1 MIPEGIRPEGI
12 GGQSM
17 GPERYQPVRPQPAP
31 PRRGGTGRG
40 CFVVAVLVLLMAFA
54 LAAIMLI
61 GSLIGGG
68 FDIERVGG
76 GDAVAVVRVEGLLTD
91 SESTVDEI
99 ERYSKLSSVKAMVIR
114 IDSPGGF
121 VAPSQEIYSAL
132 RRVGEKKIPMVV
144 SMGTVAASGGYYV
157 ALGADKILANPGTA
171 TGSIGVILSYPVV
184 GELFDKIGISMERV
198 KSGEFKDIG
207 DPTRPLTEKE
217 RAVLR
222 ERLDD
227 VYQQFIDVVAESRG
241 MTEEDVRAVADGR
254 VYTGRQ
260 AVELGL
266 IDGEGDLH
274 DAIKLAAEEAGIR
287 GEPRVLIK
295 KRRGLFGVLATVD
308 STVEMM
314 RVRATFPRRVPMFL
328 MK

>member
-12 GGQSM
+12 GGPSS
-17 GPERYQPVRPQPAP
+17 GPERYQSARPQPAP
-31 PRRGGTGRG
+31 PRRRTSRG
-40 CFVVAVLVLLMAFA
+40 CFVVALLVLLITFA

-61 GSLIGGG
+61 ASLIGGG
-68 FDIERVGG
+68 FDIETVGG

-121 VAPSQEIYSAL
+121 VAPSQEIYFAL
-132 RRVGEKKIPMVV
+132 RRVREKDIPVVV

-184 GELFDKIGISMERV
+184 GELFDKLGISMERV

-207 DPTRPLTEKE
+207 DPTRPLTEEE

-222 ERLDD
+222 ERIDD

-241 MTEEDVRAVADGR
+241 MSEEDVRAVADGR

-274 DAIKLAAEEAGIR
+274 DAIKLAAEEAGIP
-287 GEPRVLIK
+287 GEPRVLMK
-295 KRRGLFGVLATVD
+295 KRRGLFGVLAAVD
-308 STVEMM
+308 STAEMM
-314 RVRATFPRRVPMFL
+314 RVHTTFPQRVPMFL